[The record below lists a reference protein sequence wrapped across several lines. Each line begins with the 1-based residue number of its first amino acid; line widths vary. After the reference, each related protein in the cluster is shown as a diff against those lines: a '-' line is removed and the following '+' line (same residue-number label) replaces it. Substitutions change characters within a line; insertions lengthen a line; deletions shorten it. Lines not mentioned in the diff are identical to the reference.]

1 MTKTLTEQWREGTL
15 DGGYYYLKMKDGN
28 VFIDHT
34 EYIFWSHEIRWET
47 KDSSYIKEV
56 LSPVP
61 NYEEY
66 KELVRKSDKL
76 DKIMSDS
83 ATNQGDCQQIVE
95 DNLNRQIERLQKK
108 LNEANTILKSYANRD
123 NWSSIMDG
131 CGYSDNALYVDDHGY
146 SSAENYL
153 KKWGVK

>member
-1 MTKTLTEQWREGTL
+1 MTKTLTEQWKKKEL
-15 DGGYYYLKMKDGN
+15 KDGDYYVLNKAGDIVCDYYIEILGHFDSVLTEN
-28 VFIDHT
+28 V
-34 EYIFWSHEIRWET
+34 
-47 KDSSYIKEV
+47 KEV
-56 LSPVP
+56 LAPVP
-61 NYEEY
+61 SYDVWKNI
-66 KELVRKSDKL
+66 KEQWKVA
-76 DKIMSDS
+76 IP
-83 ATNQGDCQQIVE
+83 
-95 DNLNRQIERLQKK
+95 QIERLQEQ